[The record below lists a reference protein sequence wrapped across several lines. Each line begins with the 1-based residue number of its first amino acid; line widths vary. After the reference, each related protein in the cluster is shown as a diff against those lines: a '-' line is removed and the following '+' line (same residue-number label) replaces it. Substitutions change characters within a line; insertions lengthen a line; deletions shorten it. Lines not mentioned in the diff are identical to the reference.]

1 MSTAPRRPFR
11 GRGAPP
17 PGTGY
22 VRRGPAPAP
31 GPADGAK
38 TLRKPVFTT
47 VDQLRPQTH
56 GHTLTARV
64 ISARTVLDKPST
76 HIGRTR
82 VAECLVGDST
92 GTVLVTARNEQG
104 IAVCDPLCSPS
115 LFFSLAHLSLGL
127 PISPTHRRIDRLLVV
142 DWTTHVV
149 RLQIWRWPYHVLLML
164 LHVYKYNYNNCY
176 YFFKKVNT
184 HWTSSTCRL
193 HCI

>member
-92 GTVLVTARNEQG
+92 GTVLVTARNEQVDLLKPDTTV
-104 IAVCDPLCSPS
+104 IFRNAK
-115 LFFSLAHLSLGL
+115 
-127 PISPTHRRIDRLLVV
+127 IDMFKGTMRLVV
-142 DWTTHVV
+142 DKWGRIEVT
-149 RLQIWRWPYHVLLML
+149 QPAD
-164 LHVYKYNYNNCY
+164 
-176 YFFKKVNT
+176 FKVNQDNNM
-184 HWTSSTCRL
+184 SL
-193 HCI
+193 VEYELVDVDEEE